1 MSEHKEFLPPSPPT
15 ISSSMS
21 LAEEN
26 SEKQQLLHLDT
37 NDLPTPPLTPAIS
50 KNENITTVLTTFEE
64 HKSEVF
70 EESQRLLNEIRD
82 SEKLVN
88 ETHES
93 LKNEVPSEK
102 NEVPSEK
109 NEVPSEK
116 NEVLENVLNLTNLVT
131 LFLSQEDTVQKYNL
145 PVSDKTKLVL
155 SKLLSI
161 DHYFDNIEEI
171 MKDIVRDNK
180 IDARDVP
187 KIMLLLSELYNKLK
201 QLKDVKFDEKLCGE
215 VLKILF
221 NVALKE
227 KLIPI
232 NEQDLD
238 LIKCVYEI
246 VDTSITLM
254 QTDTSG
260 TKKGI
265 VYVILKLL
273 NSCKK

>member
-93 LKNEVPSEK
+93 L
-102 NEVPSEK
+102 K